1 MQGEVIIFR
10 GIINF
15 VGHKRRYSLLLM
27 FTTRIIAIVA
37 FCAGGAGIVD
47 GVAILAG
54 GIFMVDAI
62 SITTPGMGEGGIPI
76 TGVVALC
83 AIGAEYPRMDGWF
96 GMTGS
101 ADRG

>member
-1 MQGEVIIFR
+1 M
-10 GIINF
+10 
-15 VGHKRRYSLLLM
+15 LLM
-27 FTTRIIAIVA
+27 LITRVIVIVA

-47 GVAILAG
+47 GMAIPAG

-62 SITTPGMGEGGIPI
+62 TIAATGMGEGGIPI
-76 TGVVALC
+76 AGVVALR
-83 AIGAEYPRMDGWF
+83 AIGAEYPRMDGRF